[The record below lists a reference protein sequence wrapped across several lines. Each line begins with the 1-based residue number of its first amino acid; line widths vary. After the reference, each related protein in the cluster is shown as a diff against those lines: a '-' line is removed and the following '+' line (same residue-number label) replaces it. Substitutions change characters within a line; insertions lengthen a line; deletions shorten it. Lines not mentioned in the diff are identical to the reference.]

1 MQEGSFVVFLKNK
14 LQRFKG
20 QTVSRASSKAETDFS
35 AIDFIKI
42 IDLDSFGNLMLLVF
56 NDFFLSID
64 FGNSGSMLVNKTKK
78 IAADFSL
85 HFPHSEINFY
95 SCETEMHQGKPNDYF
110 QFPTDIL
117 NKKFDGE
124 LALSKLQQHFAEE
137 NIGNALMEKSVFVG
151 MGDLIRTEA
160 LYRAKI
166 HPESL
171 VNNIPEKK
179 LIFLIISAVNFADEL
194 VEHFKNDEV
203 NSKALIFEKKMCPK
217 DKTEIQVDIST
228 ETNGKIYIC
237 PKCQK
242 FYK

>member
-1 MQEGSFVVFLKNK
+1 MQDGSFVVFLKNK

-35 AIDFIKI
+35 AIDFTKI
-42 IDLDSFGNLMLLVF
+42 IDLDSFGNLMLFVF

-64 FGNSGSMLVNKTKK
+64 FGNSGTMLVNKTKK
-78 IAADFSL
+78 TAADFSL

-95 SCETEMHQGKPNDYF
+95 SCETKIHQGKPNDYF
-110 QFPTDIL
+110 QFPNDIL

-124 LALSKLQQHFAEE
+124 LALSKLQQHYAEE
-137 NIGNALMEKSVFVG
+137 KIGNALMEKNVFVG

-160 LYRAKI
+160 LYQAKI

-171 VNNIPEKK
+171 VKNIPEKK
-179 LIFLIISAVNFADEL
+179 LIYLIVSAVNFADEL
-194 VEHFKNDEV
+194 VEHYKNNEV
-203 NSKALIFEKKMCPK
+203 NSKALIFEKKICPK
-217 DKTEIQVDIST
+217 DKTEIQIATSA
-228 ETNGKIYIC
+228 ETLSKIYIC

-242 FYK
+242 LFK

>member
-1 MQEGSFVVFLKNK
+1 M
-14 LQRFKG
+14 
-20 QTVSRASSKAETDFS
+20 
-35 AIDFIKI
+35 
-42 IDLDSFGNLMLLVF
+42 
-56 NDFFLSID
+56 
-64 FGNSGSMLVNKTKK
+64 
-78 IAADFSL
+78 
-85 HFPHSEINFY
+85 
-95 SCETEMHQGKPNDYF
+95 
-110 QFPTDIL
+110 
-117 NKKFDGE
+117 
-124 LALSKLQQHFAEE
+124 ALSKLQQHFAEE

-217 DKTEIQVDIST
+217 DKSEIQIAIST
-228 ETNGKIYIC
+228 ETNRKIYIC

-242 FYK
+242 LF

>member
-1 MQEGSFVVFLKNK
+1 MQDGSFVVFLKNK

-78 IAADFSL
+78 TEADFTL

-95 SCETEMHQGKPNDYF
+95 SCETKIHQGKPNDYF
-110 QFPTDIL
+110 QFPNDIL

-124 LALSKLQQHFAEE
+124 SALSKLQQYFAEE

-194 VEHFKNDEV
+194 VESYKNNEF

-217 DKTEIQVDIST
+217 DKSEIQIAIST
-228 ETNGKIYIC
+228 ETNRKIYIC

-242 FYK
+242 LFK